1 MKDIR
6 LSIVKRA
13 VREVKDG
20 MNVNLGIG
28 LPTMVANEIPTDI
41 NVLLQSENGLLG
53 IGPYPL
59 DGQEDPD
66 LINAG
71 KETITTV
78 PGASFFDSAESF
90 AMIRGGHIDLAILGG
105 MEVSE
110 NGDLANWMIPG
121 KMIKGMGGAMDL
133 VNGAK
138 RVVVIM
144 EHVNKSGE
152 SKIKKECTLPLTGQ
166 KVVHRL
172 ITDLAVFDFTPSGM
186 VLIET
191 ASGVTVA
198 DVIEKTEASFTVSPE
213 LLEAKI

>member
-1 MKDIR
+1 MSDTR
-6 LSIVKRA
+6 LTIVKRA
-13 VREVKDG
+13 VQEIKDG

-28 LPTMVANEIPTDI
+28 MPTLVANEIPQDF

-53 IGPYPL
+53 IGPYPI

-78 PGASFFDSAESF
+78 PGSSFFDSAESF

-121 KMIKGMGGAMDL
+121 KMVKGMGGAMDL

-144 EHVNKSGE
+144 EHVNKHGE
-152 SKIKKECTLPLTGQ
+152 SKIKRECTLPLTGKQ
-166 KVVHRL
+166 VVHRL
-172 ITDLAVFDFTPSGM
+172 ITDLAVFDFTPEGM

-191 ASGVTVA
+191 ASGVSVEE
-198 DVIEKTEASFTVSPE
+198 VKQKTEATFIVSE
-213 LLEAKI
+213 LLTEVQ

>member
-6 LSIVKRA
+6 ISIVKRA
-13 VREVKDG
+13 VQEIEDG

-28 LPTMVANEIPTDI
+28 LPTLVANEIPKDI

-53 IGPYPL
+53 IGPYPF
-59 DGQEDPD
+59 DGEEDPD

-78 PGASFFDSAESF
+78 PGASIFDSAESF
-90 AMIRGGHIDLAILGG
+90 AMIRGGHIDVAILGG

-144 EHVNKSGE
+144 EHVNKYGE
-152 SKIKKECTLPLTGQ
+152 SKIKKECTLPLTG
-166 KVVHRL
+166 KSVVHRL
-172 ITDLAVFDFTPSGM
+172 ITDLAVFDFTPTGM

-198 DVIEKTEASFTVSPE
+198 EVQEKTEAAFTVSPE
-213 LLEAKI
+213 LLEV

>member
-1 MKDIR
+1 MRNTR

-13 VREVKDG
+13 VHEIKDG

-28 LPTMVANEIPTDI
+28 IPTLVANEIPTDF

-59 DGQEDPD
+59 EGEEDPD

-78 PGASFFDSAESF
+78 PGSSFFDSAESF

-110 NGDLANWMIPG
+110 YGDLANWMIPG
-121 KMIKGMGGAMDL
+121 KMVKGMGGAMDL

-138 RVVVIM
+138 RVVVVM
-144 EHVNKSGE
+144 EHVNKNGE
-152 SKIKKECTLPLTGQ
+152 SKIKKECTLPLTG
-166 KVVHRL
+166 KGVVHRL
-172 ITDLAVFDFTPSGM
+172 ITDLAVFDFTENGM

-191 ASGVTVA
+191 TEGVTIDEVK
-198 DVIEKTEASFTVSPE
+198 EKTEASFTVLPE
-213 LLEAKI
+213 LVEVK

>member
-28 LPTMVANEIPTDI
+28 LPTMVANEIPADI

-152 SKIKKECTLPLTGQ
+152 SKINKECTLPLTGQ

-172 ITDLAVFDFTPSGM
+172 ITDLAVFDFTPDGM

-191 ASGVTVA
+191 SSGVTVEE
-198 DVIEKTEASFTVSPE
+198 VIEKTDAVFIVSPE
-213 LLEAKI
+213 LTEVK